1 MFRVLDDAMIDRH
14 RRNPGTPYSICDG
27 YWWREDGWGV
37 VGFARV
43 VTGREAREGGT
54 PSPREGTP
62 GWVEREAIRGTEERG
77 GQDPLWRLCGSLKRA
92 AFGDGGFR
100 RSVDTRRLPMRRTI
114 PKAPLH
120 YALRLPHG
128 RLKGSQ
134 VAMPKEPRPLRG
146 RSSKVLLTAAARGH
160 RMPGLRAG
168 MDAMGDWV
176 KGFGN
181 AYRPRSNLGLSGRV

>member
-92 AFGDGGFR
+92 AFGDGGLSGSR
-100 RSVDTRRLPMRRTI
+100 ISQGGQCEEPRLRSSSLG
-114 PKAPLH
+114 
-120 YALRLPHG
+120 LPH
-128 RLKGSQ
+128 
-134 VAMPKEPRPLRG
+134 VA
-146 RSSKVLLTAAARGH
+146 
-160 RMPGLRAG
+160 
-168 MDAMGDWV
+168 
-176 KGFGN
+176 
-181 AYRPRSNLGLSGRV
+181 LSA